1 MRKHVINLIEK
12 KLHLVLLLFIPLFL
26 VFFCEEGRGK
36 ELDENPSKNKPFI
49 IILYPKVVTIEN
61 RNGVDTLLM
70 LINLGNKPIS
80 LGRFDQETD
89 SMIDGDYELR
99 VSIDISNAP
108 LRYVQ
113 IGDRVAASNDMP
125 FTSANLTSGVT
136 LMPGSALWMS
146 LLALPMEDIEKP
158 EEGIAKFTF
167 TVLSLVDG
175 KAKTL
180 VELSFSIR
188 YKTGKQLDE
197 TRRIQA
203 RIENDY
209 L

>member
-1 MRKHVINLIEK
+1 M
-12 KLHLVLLLFIPLFL
+12 
-26 VFFCEEGRGK
+26 FFYEEGRGK

-49 IILYPKVVTIEN
+49 LVLFPKVVTIEN
-61 RNGVDTLLM
+61 SNGVDTLLM
-70 LINLGNKPIS
+70 LFNLGNKPIS

-146 LLALPMEDIEKP
+146 LIALPMEDIEKP

-180 VELSFSIR
+180 IELSFSIR

>member
-1 MRKHVINLIEK
+1 MNLIEK
-12 KLHLVLLLFIPLFL
+12 KLHLVLLLFILLFL
-26 VFFCEEGRGK
+26 VFFYGEGRGK

-61 RNGVDTLLM
+61 SDGVDTLLM

>member
-26 VFFCEEGRGK
+26 VFFYEEGRGK

-61 RNGVDTLLM
+61 SDGVDTLLM